1 MEGIRPFSQVLLKP
15 ERPGSFCPRTGVEIP
30 QTTLKREPAL
40 HPTGSVREHRAP
52 KVPAELAEADD
63 PPTDRRP
70 PLGRRL
76 GEAPGAAGRPPRLK
90 RARLLGRTPGSVPL
104 LRAGRLFPVRLVSS
118 GKAEPD
124 KDLDGERRPER
135 ECLFYSLPRRRGRWL
150 Y

>member
-40 HPTGSVREHRAP
+40 HPTGSVREHRE
-52 KVPAELAEADD
+52 VPAELAEADD

-70 PLGRRL
+70 PPRAAVRRGTGRSWT
-76 GEAPGAAGRPPRLK
+76 PPRLK